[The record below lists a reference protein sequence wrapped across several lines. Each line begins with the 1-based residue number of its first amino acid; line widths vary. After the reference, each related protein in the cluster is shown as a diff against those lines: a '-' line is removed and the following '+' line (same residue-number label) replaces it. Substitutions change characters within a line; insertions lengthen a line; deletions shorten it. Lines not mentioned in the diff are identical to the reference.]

1 MLVLAVLLHVSVE
14 VRFLCLCLNF
24 LLPCTV
30 HFNIG
35 IVAHEFVVFLLYL
48 DLVVATSRLV

>member
-35 IVAHEFVVFLLYL
+35 IIAHEFVVFLLYL